1 LKKLLSLNKNLSLLA
16 SLIFFTS
23 CDFTSGLH
31 KSILKA
37 QDYIKEQ
44 EYAKA
49 AEEYEDI
56 LRAKSTVNLKIKIHY
71 QVGEIYSIYLN
82 KNDSALKNYEQVI
95 ELTDNPI
102 WQVKSLEK
110 IASIN
115 FEYTKNYKKAL
126 SAYKTLKDFTPTLE
140 KQDLYS
146 FRHAQ
151 TYKNLSQYDDAIDA
165 FMEIKKDIQ
174 HQYYV
179 DSFHEIGLCYFYKKD
194 WKKAI
199 KYWKDFLV
207 RSKEREKII
216 STKFLMAN
224 AYETNEELKKA
235 YNIYYSIL
243 NDYPNPSV
251 IKNRLESLY
260 ARRVARKR

>member
-1 LKKLLSLNKNLSLLA
+1 MIITNNGQVIRTKISGISLLGRNTQGVR
-16 SLIFFTS
+16 LI
-23 CDFTSGLH
+23 
-31 KSILKA
+31 
-37 QDYIKEQ
+37 
-44 EYAKA
+44 
-49 AEEYEDI
+49 
-56 LRAKSTVNLKIKIHY
+56 NLKG
-71 QVGEIYSIYLN
+71 GEKVVAVEN
-82 KNDSALKNYEQVI
+82 
-95 ELTDNPI
+95 
-102 WQVKSLEK
+102 
-110 IASIN
+110 IAES
-115 FEYTKNYKKAL
+115 
-126 SAYKTLKDFTPTLE
+126 D
-140 KQDLYS
+140 S